1 MASGCCCAVLVSSP
15 SPYYYGII
23 QDRTHLC
30 MVCQANFNY
39 ALSSPCLSSPV
50 DLTIGAHI
58 GGYLKKEGLVVPSN
72 NARMLDAIDFTSGM
86 IGNDDEVDGRAEG
99 GGIWFWLCRGWFQG
113 RKRVCFG

>member
-23 QDRTHLC
+23 QDRMHLC
-30 MVCQANFNY
+30 MVCQANFNC

-58 GGYLKKEGLVVPSN
+58 SGYLKKEGLVVPSN

-86 IGNDDEVDGRAEG
+86 IGNDNEVDGRAEG
-99 GGIWFWLCRGWFQG
+99 SVSGFAEAGFKGERGF
-113 RKRVCFG
+113 VLDE